1 MKHNFYTNVQVIYNN
16 ILFRGIVD
24 GKRKSWKEPYE
35 PTIFVTTKKPSKY
48 RLLDGTAVDAMKV
61 GTVRET
67 RDFIDMYKDVENFK
81 IYGNQHYQYCYI
93 GDRYKEDI
101 VYDKDQLVILNID
114 IETDTEFRF
123 PDPDHAS
130 EKILS
135 ITMKVDGNI
144 WVLGMPSTKHGVQ
157 TYVPTSKNITYHE
170 FGDEG
175 DMLLF
180 FLDLWKWFDPDIITG
195 WNVQFYDI
203 PYLVNRLTNVFD
215 KKHAEKMSPWGR
227 IASRTATFYG
237 QEHQAVTL
245 VGTSIL
251 DYLEMYK
258 KFTYTQQESYKLDH
272 IADVEL
278 GEKKLDYS
286 EYGTLQNFYERDY
299 QKFIEYNIHD
309 VELVDRLDN
318 KMKFIDMVL
327 ALAYSAKV
335 NYQDTFTQV
344 RMWDTLIFNRLK
356 RDDIVLPPVE
366 RQHKDH
372 SYVGAYVKEPQVGMH
387 KWVVS
392 FDLNSLYPHLIQQY
406 NLSPETLMQESGRP
420 SSPYVSVDQ
429 LLDKVPDLSFLRAI
443 DATVTPN
450 DEYFTTKKRG
460 FLPIMMEELYTE
472 RKKFKGLMIE
482 AQKKLQTCN
491 ASEKVDLENEIAR
504 CNNMQLARKVQLN
517 SAYGAIGNQYF
528 RFYDTRIAE
537 AITMSGQLSIRWI
550 ERAVNRYLNTL
561 LSTEDVDYIIAS
573 DTDSIYITLDTLV
586 EKVMPDAST
595 EKVVNFLDKISEA
608 KLIPFI
614 NKSYQ
619 ELADYTNAFDQKMIM
634 SREVIADKGLWTA
647 KKRYILNVH
656 DSEGVRYAEPKLKM
670 MGIEAV
676 KSSTPG
682 ACREKIREA
691 MKIMM
696 NDSQDDIIAHIDAF
710 RIEFMKLTPEQVAF
724 PRGINGLK
732 KYDAGDGNCIK
743 GTPIHV
749 KGALIYNQLIKKHK
763 LSTIYQKIQDGD
775 KIKFLYLK
783 EQNPLFVSVISIA
796 SELPPEFGLEKYID
810 YDKQFEKAFI
820 DPLAVILGKMGWTT
834 ETVHSL
840 ESFFE

>member
-1 MKHNFYTNVQVIYNN
+1 MSDNFYTNVQVIYNN

-24 GKRKSWKEPYE
+24 GKRVSWKEPYE
-35 PTIFVTTKKPSKY
+35 PTIFVPTTKPSKY
-48 RLLDGTAVDAMKV
+48 KLLDGTAVDTMKV

-67 RDFIDMYKDVENFK
+67 RDFIDSYKDVENFK
-81 IYGNQHYQYCYI
+81 IYGNQNYQYCYI
-93 GDRYKEDI
+93 ADKYTEDI
-101 VYDKDQLVILNID
+101 VYDKAKLSIVNID

-123 PDPDHAS
+123 PDPETAT

-135 ITMKVDGNI
+135 ITIIRDGQT
-144 WVLGMPSTKHGVQ
+144 WVLGMPPEGQTFKHGPEV
-157 TYVPTSKNITYHE
+157 TYHE

-180 FLDLWKWFDPDIITG
+180 FIQLWKFLDPDIITG

-215 KKHAEKMSPWGR
+215 KKTAEKMSPWGR
-227 IASRTATFYG
+227 IAFRTATFYG

-286 EYGTLQNFYERDY
+286 EYGSLHNFYTQDY
-299 QKFIEYNIHD
+299 QKFIEYNIRD
-309 VELVDRLDN
+309 VELVDRLDD

-356 RDDIVLPPVE
+356 RQNIVLPPVQ
-366 RQHKDH
+366 RQRKDH

-387 KWVVS
+387 NWVVS

-420 SSPYVSVDQ
+420 SDPYISIDQ
-429 LLDKVPDLSFLRAI
+429 LLDRTPDLSFLPSI
-443 DATVTPN
+443 NATVTPN
-450 DEYFTTKKRG
+450 DEYFRTDKRG

-472 RKKFKGLMIE
+472 RKKYKSMMIE
-482 AQKKLQTCN
+482 AEKKLQTC
-491 ASEKVDLENEIAR
+491 SPLEAMALKNEIAR

-537 AITMSGQLSIRWI
+537 AITMSGQLAIRWI
-550 ERAVNRYLNTL
+550 ERAVNRYMNEL

-573 DTDSIYITLDTLV
+573 DTDSIYITFDTFIQN
-586 EKVMPDAST
+586 VMPGAKTSKIVD
-595 EKVVNFLDKISEA
+595 FLAKISES
-608 KLIPFI
+608 KIKPFI
-614 NKSYQ
+614 DRSYQ
-619 ELADYTNAFDQKMIM
+619 ELADYTNAFDQKMFM
-634 SREVIADKGLWTA
+634 DREIIADKGLWTA

-691 MKIMM
+691 MIIMM
-696 NDSQDDIIAHIDAF
+696 NDTQEDIIAHIDAF
-710 RIEFMKLTPEQVAF
+710 RIEFMKLKPEQVAF

-732 KYDAGDGNCIK
+732 KYDAGNGACK
-743 GTPIHV
+743 PHTPIHV
-749 KGALIYNQLIKKHK
+749 KGALIYNELLKKHK
-763 LSTIYQKIQDGD
+763 LGRLYQKIQDSD
-775 KIKFLYLK
+775 KIRFLYLK
-783 EQNPLFVSVISIA
+783 EQNPLFVNVISIA
-796 SELPPEFGLEKYID
+796 DELPEEFGLENYID
-810 YDKQFEKAFI
+810 YEKQFEKAFI

-840 ESFFE
+840 ESFFA